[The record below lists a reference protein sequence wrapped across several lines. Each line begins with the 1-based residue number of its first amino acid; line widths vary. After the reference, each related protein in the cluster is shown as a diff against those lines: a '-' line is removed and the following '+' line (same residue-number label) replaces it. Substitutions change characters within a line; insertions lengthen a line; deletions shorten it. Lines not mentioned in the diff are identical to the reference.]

1 MSDGRPRDARIPD
14 EKRPKFEELTD
25 SSDSPFRNWESNEL
39 FVYAAAYGFD
49 QGLRTEMDSAGHA
62 LFQWNQLS
70 DSQDWILKSIAVKE
84 QEDHE
89 VLDDGSTIDTIYRE
103 YANGGIERLYQ
114 KYVGT
119 GDLFIELTDDV
130 MDLAD
135 T

>member
-14 EKRPKFEELTD
+14 EKRPKFEELTE
-25 SSDSPFRNWESNEL
+25 SSDSPFRSWESNEL

-49 QGLRTEMDSAGHA
+49 QGLRTEMDSASHA

-70 DSQDWILKSIAVKE
+70 ESQDWILKSIAVKE
-84 QEDHE
+84 QDDHE
-89 VLDDGSTIDTIYRE
+89 VLDDGSTIDTISRE

-130 MDLAD
+130 MELAD